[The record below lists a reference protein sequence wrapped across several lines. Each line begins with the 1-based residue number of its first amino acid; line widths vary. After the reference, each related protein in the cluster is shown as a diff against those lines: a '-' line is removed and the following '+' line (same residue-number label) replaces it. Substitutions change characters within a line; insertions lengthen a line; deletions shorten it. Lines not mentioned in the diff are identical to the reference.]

1 MTAPPYLTTYER
13 QVVEQVLDA
22 AGFAPTDETRLV
34 WASANYPY
42 RRVDLRVEFAEPVI
56 GWGGA

>member
-1 MTAPPYLTTYER
+1 MTAPPYLSVYER
-13 QVVEQVLDA
+13 QVAERVLDA

-34 WASANYPY
+34 WASSTYPY
-42 RRVDLRVEFAEPVI
+42 RRVDLRVEFSEPVI